1 MKRFEHDMNT
11 CKEYS
16 DIMNSIEDVLGSNEI
31 EYEQISN
38 NEIMVPNKT
47 KKEVSELI
55 HSLTIPSVVIYL
67 MINIVELKKNVYIR
81 KKIK

>member
-1 MKRFEHDMNT
+1 MKHFEHDMNT

-16 DIMNSIEDVLGSNEI
+16 GIIDSIEEVLSNNDI
-31 EYEQISN
+31 EYEKISN

-47 KKEVSELI
+47 KKEVSKLI

>member
-1 MKRFEHDMNT
+1 MKHFEDDMNT
-11 CKEYS
+11 CKNYS
-16 DIMNSIEDVLGSNEI
+16 DIMETIEESLEENNI
-31 EYEQISN
+31 EYEKISN

-67 MINIVELKKNVYIR
+67 MINIVELKKKIYIR

>member
-1 MKRFEHDMNT
+1 MKHFEHDMNT

-16 DIMNSIEDVLGSNEI
+16 GIMDSIEEVLGNNDI
-31 EYEQISN
+31 EYEKISN

-47 KKEVSELI
+47 KKEVSKLI

-67 MINIVELKKNVYIR
+67 MINIIELKKNVYIR

>member
-1 MKRFEHDMNT
+1 MKHFEHDMNT

-16 DIMNSIEDVLGSNEI
+16 GIMNNIEEALNDNDI
-31 EYEQISN
+31 EYEKISN

-55 HSLTIPSVVIYL
+55 HSLAIPSVVIYL
-67 MINIVELKKNVYIR
+67 MINIVELKKKIYIR